1 MYPVPRA
8 VTSDDPPLVQFLRLC
23 RRHWIIITAGLVL
36 GTLGGVAL
44 SLSGDDVYQSDAELL
59 LSASSTSSSQFLE
72 QPLSGDPDRRIE
84 NEIELMESGGVR
96 DQVAEVTG
104 DSIGVSAGGG
114 SDSDVITVSTTA
126 GSPDEASASLSAWVD
141 AYIDLRRT
149 SEAEQ
154 LQDAAQRAQDAVDDL
169 LADIAETRRPIREAE
184 AAVLAAAPGTARD
197 EASLRLE
204 QVREQLTPAVSQLQS
219 QLQILREQVT
229 SLQSEATTL
238 AGSLEV
244 ITPASTPS
252 EPEAAGLTGAGLIGG
267 VVGLLIGLVLAVGRE
282 QLDSSIRTGEDLRR
296 IRPDIPVLGTVPQY
310 QPGKDN
316 PADQPILLAEPR
328 SPVSE
333 AYRSIATSLGLLSFE
348 HASAAL
354 QITSPVAGDGK
365 TTVVANLGVALART
379 GQQVILLDADL
390 RRPTLHQRFG
400 SEVGT
405 TAFGD
410 ILLHDRDPLDA
421 CIDLGV
427 EGLRLLPARP
437 TDANPADLLQSDTAR
452 KVIERL
458 SGECDILIIDSPPV
472 LPVADALI
480 IGRHVDRAILVT
492 AAGSTREDQVAAA
505 IEAIEAMRTEV
516 TGMILNGVE
525 ARATYS
531 YYSRSESA
539 AP

>member
-23 RRHWIIITAGLVL
+23 RRHWVLLTASVVIGV
-36 GTLGGVAL
+36 LGGVAL
-44 SLSGDDVYQSDAELL
+44 SLTGDDVYRSDAELL
-59 LSASSTSSSQFLE
+59 LSSSSTSGSQFLD

-104 DSIGVSAGGG
+104 TSIGVSAGGG
-114 SDSDVITVSTTA
+114 SDSDVITVSTSA
-126 GSPDEASASLSAWVD
+126 GSPDVAAANLSAWVD
-141 AYIDLRRT
+141 AYIELRRT
-149 SEAEQ
+149 SEAEA
-154 LQDAAQRAQDAVDDL
+154 LQEAAERAQQAVNDL

-184 AAVLAAAPGTARD
+184 AAVLAAPPGPERD
-197 EASLRLE
+197 EATLRLE
-204 QVREQLTPAVSQLQS
+204 QVREQVSPAVAQLQS
-219 QLQILREQVT
+219 QLQTLRDQVT
-229 SLQSEATTL
+229 GLRSEATTL

-252 EPEAAGLTGAGLIGG
+252 EPEAAGLTGAVLIGA
-267 VVGLLIGLVLAVGRE
+267 VVGLLLGLVLAVGRE

-296 IRPDIPVLGTVPQY
+296 IRPDVPVLGTIPFHEASRDDPNDRPV
-310 QPGKDN
+310 
-316 PADQPILLAEPR
+316 LLAEPR
-328 SPVSE
+328 SPVAE
-333 AYRSIATSLGLLSFE
+333 AYRSVATSLGLLSFE

-390 RRPTLHQRFG
+390 RRPTLHKRFG
-400 SEVGT
+400 IEVGPS
-405 TAFGD
+405 AFGD
-410 ILLHDRDPLDA
+410 VLLHDSDPLAA
-421 CIDLGV
+421 CVEVGV
-427 EGLRLLPARP
+427 DGLRLIAARP
-437 TDANPADLLQSDTAR
+437 TDENPADLLQSDVAR

-458 SGECDILIIDSPPV
+458 SGQCDILIIDSPPV

-492 AAGSTREDQVAAA
+492 AAGSTRDDQVAAA
-505 IEAIEAMRTEV
+505 IEAVEAMRTEV

-531 YYSRSESA
+531 YYGRSEPA
-539 AP
+539 TP